1 MGLPISNN
9 EIVLFKLAIDFG
21 DLDEAIRW
29 TESGVKMKEPMKLEV
44 RNEGIRGPRLVLDG
58 KELHHVKEYE
68 IKSSDFIG
76 KAELSLKMLVTFPVN
91 QENQ

>member
-1 MGLPISNN
+1 
-9 EIVLFKLAIDFG
+9 
-21 DLDEAIRW
+21 
-29 TESGVKMKEPMKLEV
+29 MKEPMKLVV
-44 RNEGIRGPRLVLDG
+44 RNEGIRGPRVVLDG

-91 QENQ
+91 QGDV

>member
-1 MGLPISNN
+1 MNDIQQKQAEGGEDERTD
-9 EIVLFKLAIDFG
+9 EI
-21 DLDEAIRW
+21 R
-29 TESGVKMKEPMKLEV
+29 V

-58 KELHHVKEYE
+58 KELHHVMEYG

-91 QENQ
+91 QGDV

>member
-1 MGLPISNN
+1 MQETAGTG
-9 EIVLFKLAIDFG
+9 ERFG
-21 DLDEAIRW
+21 VFG
-29 TESGVKMKEPMKLEV
+29 TESGVEMKEPMKLEV

-91 QENQ
+91 QENV

>member
-1 MGLPISNN
+1 
-9 EIVLFKLAIDFG
+9 
-21 DLDEAIRW
+21 
-29 TESGVKMKEPMKLEV
+29 MKLEV

-58 KELHHVKEYE
+58 KELHHVMEYG